1 MIMKKLLLVLVAV
14 IGLSFAA
21 NAQNAIGGR
30 FGGGQGFGA
39 EVSYLHGMNTGRIEL
54 DLGYK
59 SWTGASIISLTGIYQ
74 YVGNL
79 TGQFNWFAG
88 VGANLG
94 MWTGGN
100 NAQFGVAV
108 VGQAGVEFVPQSI
121 PFQFSLDIRP
131 KFYFLPATE
140 FEWGDIAF
148 GIRYVF

>member
-1 MIMKKLLLVLVAV
+1 MIMKKFLLVLVAV

-39 EVSYLHGMNTGRIEL
+39 ELSYLHGMNTGRIEL
-54 DLGYK
+54 DL
-59 SWTGASIISLTGIYQ
+59 
-74 YVGNL
+74 GNL